1 MKKERDEY
9 YVCNVCT
16 YLRKKFLSIPVFPLM
31 KIIREL
37 IEEV

>member
-16 YLRKKFLSIPVFPLM
+16 YLRKKIFVYPSISSYENN
-31 KIIREL
+31 KRIN
-37 IEEV
+37 